1 MDNMSKDSDEKEDE
15 EEEQAGWLVDDDY
28 LSMSE
33 MNMSNL
39 SGKDEKQI
47 AEDLRRRKAIL
58 QRNRESKEN

>member
-1 MDNMSKDSDEKEDE
+1 MDQESKDSDEKEE

-39 SGKDEKQI
+39 SGKDE
-47 AEDLRRRKAIL
+47 
-58 QRNRESKEN
+58 

>member
-1 MDNMSKDSDEKEDE
+1 MDHESNDSDEKDE
-15 EEEQAGWLVDDDY
+15 EEEQPGWLVDDDY

-47 AEDLRRRKAIL
+47 AEDLSRRKAIL
-58 QRNRESKEN
+58 QRNRESKENQ

>member
-1 MDNMSKDSDEKEDE
+1 MDNMSKDSDEKEGE

-39 SGKDEKQI
+39 SGKDEK
-47 AEDLRRRKAIL
+47 
-58 QRNRESKEN
+58 